1 MMFISCSSMK
11 TGRIFLL
18 TVLIDIVTVAAA
30 NIEEASGD
38 DEGVE
43 EEASGDNEEG

>member
-43 EEASGDNEEG
+43 EEGDNEEG